1 MDIKSVKSEIDETE
15 PCFIVEKNT
24 NKIYIPKLMPML
36 NNGSSRI
43 VKESISLKLDN
54 DSSCKPSFSKKVSVQ
69 AFITAKRFGNIT
81 YPNIIEKGTRMLCKL
96 INKDPSRIYL
106 DNKTL

>member
-1 MDIKSVKSEIDETE
+1 MR
-15 PCFIVEKNT
+15 
-24 NKIYIPKLMPML
+24 KL
-36 NNGSSRI
+36 
-43 VKESISLKLDN
+43 
-54 DSSCKPSFSKKVSVQ
+54 PSFSKKVSVQ